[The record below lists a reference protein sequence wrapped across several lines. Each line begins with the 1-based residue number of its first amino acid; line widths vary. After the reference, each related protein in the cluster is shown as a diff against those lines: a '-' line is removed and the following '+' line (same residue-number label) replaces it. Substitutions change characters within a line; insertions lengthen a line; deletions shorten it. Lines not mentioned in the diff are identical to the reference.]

1 MSDAPGPGPA
11 TRRRRRTRPRL
22 ASAPARLATRQRLA
36 ALGAVGVGLVLTLT
50 ALPAA
55 AVVGDRAPSVAH
67 GVGPAVNATD
77 PAPVV
82 AGTLPVEVTLDS
94 MSPAILQPGQDLTVT
109 VTLRNTGAVA
119 LAAPRVLLDL
129 DRDPFVSRSS
139 LTAWRTADASAEL
152 GTALVHVDLP
162 APLAPGASATATAVL
177 PASAHGLRARA
188 AWGPR
193 GVALEVVD
201 VADPTRAR
209 QGLLRTFLLWF
220 PEQEVTAT
228 RVSVLAPVVGPA
240 VDPYSE
246 APLEELAAQ
255 TRPGGRLADVLAA
268 TREHPEV
275 SWALDPELLESVTT
289 ADDDATATP
298 SSTAVATWVDG
309 VLEAATD
316 REIALLPY
324 ADADVSAL
332 AHAQAGS
339 ILATAVDRST
349 RVAAAAGLPG
359 ASTLS
364 LALPADGRADLATAA
379 FVNRGSARAVVV
391 GPGDLPSPAVL
402 TYTPTGRATVAAAAG
417 DVTVLVP
424 DERLSTALTTG
435 LVDGAGTDDGA
446 GTADAAADAE
456 PPAADSAAAG
466 SAGTDDLR
474 PAESS
479 APAVDPAVATPAYA
493 AQDLLAELAVITRER
508 PSTARHLLLTVPR
521 DWEPDVA
528 VVDAQLDALEQ
539 APWVHVEPVAALVGS
554 DDPGVDRGTLPARE
568 TDDAEI
574 APSQLAGLG
583 GAIDGRTALVGMV
596 EDPATLLGDVER
608 ELLAPLSVA
617 WRADPVGRG
626 AVVARAA
633 ATTATLQDAVSVQPS
648 SDFNLVSRTGE
659 VPVRVTNALDL
670 PVTVA
675 VSLRPNDR
683 RLVADEPVLVTIP
696 AASETIVRV
705 PVHAV
710 QSADVAITV
719 EVRTQAGDLVDDD
732 ATFTVRVRAEWESI
746 GTAIIG
752 SLLAVGV
759 LVGVFRT
766 IRRGRTARRAAPVAA
781 GPDAL
786 SPEEQAEDDVD
797 TDAPAEGVGRG
808 PGS

>member
-11 TRRRRRTRPRL
+11 TRRRRRTRQ
-22 ASAPARLATRQRLA
+22 RLATFGA
-36 ALGAVGVGLVLTLT
+36 AGVGLVLTLT

-55 AVVGDRAPSVAH
+55 GLVGDRVASVAH
-67 GVGPAVNATD
+67 DVGPAVTATD
-77 PAPVV
+77 PTPTAPD
-82 AGTLPVEVTLDS
+82 TLPVEVTLES
-94 MSPAILQPGQDLTVT
+94 MSPAILQPGEDLTVT
-109 VTLRNTGAVA
+109 VTLRNTGTVA

-129 DRDPFVSRSS
+129 NRNPFVSRSS
-139 LTAWRTADASAEL
+139 LTAWRTADASANL

-162 APLAPGASATATAVL
+162 APLAPGSSATVTAVL

-275 SWALDPELLESVTT
+275 TWALDPQLLESVTT
-289 ADDDATATP
+289 ADDDATTTP

-339 ILATAVDRST
+339 TLATAVDRST

-379 FVNRGSARAVVV
+379 FVNHGSARAVVV

-435 LVDGAGTDDGA
+435 LVNGAGTDDSA
-446 GTADAAADAE
+446 PAAE
-456 PPAADSAAAG
+456 PPAADLSAAG
-466 SAGTDDLR
+466 SADTDDLR

-554 DDPGVDRGTLPARE
+554 DDPGVDRGTLPARD

-583 GAIDGRTALVGMV
+583 GAVDERTALAGMV
-596 EDPATLLGDVER
+596 EDPAAMLGDVER

-617 WRADPVGRG
+617 WRDDPVGR
-626 AVVARAA
+626 AAIVAQAA
-633 ATTATLQDAVSVQPS
+633 ATTATLRDAVSVLPS

-670 PVTVA
+670 PVTVS

-683 RLVADEPVLVTIP
+683 RLVADEPVLVTVP

-732 ATFTVRVRAEWESI
+732 ANFTVRVRADWEGI

-752 SLLAVGV
+752 SLLTVGV
-759 LVGVFRT
+759 LVGLFRT

-786 SPEEQAEDDVD
+786 SPEEQAEDDASVD
-797 TDAPAEGVGRG
+797 AGAEGVDRG